1 MIAHRDDGVPFPVTS
16 VVHQPQAN
24 EEQIL
29 SSTVHEAIR
38 RRVSRAFGAATF
50 LGLLATTAGAQDT
63 TASGPSPNIGP
74 RASNLWTTPA
84 DTTRPRS
91 IELSAGYYKRLG
103 IHRVASYAALPLF
116 AGEYLLGEK
125 LLDDDDPPGWVKGA
139 HGGVALALG
148 GIFVTNTVTGV
159 WNLWEARRVP
169 AGRTRRILH
178 TALMLAADAGFVY
191 TATLAGDAGKEDD
204 GTPKSPDGA
213 RKHRNA
219 AIVSLSLA
227 TVSTVMMWI
236 WKG

>member
-1 MIAHRDDGVPFPVTS
+1 MTR
-16 VVHQPQAN
+16 
-24 EEQIL
+24 IL
-29 SSTVHEAIR
+29 FR
-38 RRVSRAFGAATF
+38 GLGAAVL
-50 LGLLATTAGAQDT
+50 LGLLATAGEAQDST
-63 TASGPSPNIGP
+63 SLSPPNAIGTHASS
-74 RASNLWTTPA
+74 LWTLSP

-91 IELSAGYYKRLG
+91 IELSSGYYKRLG
-103 IHRVASYAALPLF
+103 IHRTLSYVALPLF

-125 LLDDDDPPGWVKGA
+125 LLDDNDPPGWVKGV

-148 GIFVTNTVTGV
+148 GIFLTNTVTGA

-169 AGRTRRILH
+169 DGRARRILH

-204 GTPKSPDGA
+204 GTPKTPDGG

>member
-1 MIAHRDDGVPFPVTS
+1 
-16 VVHQPQAN
+16 
-24 EEQIL
+24 L
-29 SSTVHEAIR
+29 
-38 RRVSRAFGAATF
+38 
-50 LGLLATTAGAQDT
+50 LGGTAEAQD
-63 TASGPSPNIGP
+63 GSPVQSQNIGP
-74 RASNLWTTPA
+74 HASNLWTIPA

-103 IHRVASYAALPLF
+103 VHRVASYAALPLF
-116 AGEYLLGEK
+116 AGEYLLGER
-125 LLDDDDPPGWVKGA
+125 LLDDDADAPGWVKGA

-169 AGRTRRILH
+169 DGRTRRLLH

-191 TATLAGDAGKEDD
+191 TATLAGDAGREDD
-204 GTPKSPDGA
+204 GTPKSPDGS

-227 TVSTVMMWI
+227 TVSTVMMWL